1 MNKRCTILPIL
12 LGRQGGFPLREENKW
27 RSFLLAFTLTLM
39 LLAFIMVLT
48 VMAVQ
53 PSMPRQNSR
62 DDPPEISYRPVAG
75 DALTMVVVGRAQDG
89 SAGDFLLIRFNPQY
103 GQVPLAMLPPETL
116 VTLGGERLTLSE
128 AWERGGGVSVPRGAL
143 RASGHH
149 RRPVRRPLARH
160 LHPHRAEDGHRR
172 LHPPLRD
179 LL

>member
-89 SAGDFLLIRFNPQY
+89 AWRFPPHPLQSSVRAGAPRN
-103 GQVPLAMLPPETL
+103 AAPETL

-128 AWERGGGVSVPRGAL
+128 AWERGGGVLRRRRSPSVWASPSTGTPPS
-143 RASGHH
+143 RATSSSAS
-149 RRPVRRPLARH
+149 RRRRAPSSS
-160 LHPHRAEDGHRR
+160 
-172 LHPPLRD
+172 PPLRD